1 MSLKS
6 GGIYIYIY
14 ISPFPNT
21 EDNILVR
28 KICISHML
36 SDKLTFK
43 KSCTNLVGVTAEWT
57 ENVGLKM
64 SKTGDPILQ
73 YSDPKNFLKPQ

>member
-1 MSLKS
+1 
-6 GGIYIYIY
+6 
-14 ISPFPNT
+14 
-21 EDNILVR
+21 
-28 KICISHML
+28 ML